1 MTCAAI
7 STHAQV
13 IGGCDVLAVVRTPVQ
28 TLFKKLRAG
37 QTTIGLLDPLNNLE
51 QMKALAD
58 RRVTAV
64 AFELQGATDILAA
77 TNEHATA

>member
-1 MTCAAI
+1 LVDATFSRLSAHPCRRCSRSSAI
-7 STHAQV
+7 
-13 IGGCDVLAVVRTPVQ
+13 
-28 TLFKKLRAG
+28 
-37 QTTIGLLDPLNNLE
+37 IGLLDPLNNLE

-77 TNEHATA
+77 TKEHATA